1 MSSSS
6 HALSA
11 SSAPA
16 RNRVRRTPKE
26 HRRTKVSSVAA
37 VSWTTV
43 LLSSSGVAGFSPGH
57 GPVDVDLRSALVRSP
72 RVRSQAE
79 ERGIRVST
87 KQRATQT
94 RSLRSL
100 RGESALWYR
109 DSDDETDTIQTEHTE
124 VASHFAGSP
133 PSRWLGSLVCQRKSR
148 SPGSKKDCEQ
158 YVLDDYLEFV
168 DRRYHRLNDEE
179 EESSPPG
186 INTAWNWLMS
196 QKPDSPQKQQ
206 RKEEDALYVLGLAGL
221 ASEELLQKH
230 HLRLLPARGDHSE
243 GVVIDAKFSS
253 DAPDR
258 PATQDSMTPVL
269 SYNCVASLTAGMSV
283 LHRAFER
290 RLVIESL
297 RLRSGVYA
305 FIRAMRW

>member
-1 MSSSS
+1 
-6 HALSA
+6 
-11 SSAPA
+11 
-16 RNRVRRTPKE
+16 
-26 HRRTKVSSVAA
+26 
-37 VSWTTV
+37 
-43 LLSSSGVAGFSPGH
+43 
-57 GPVDVDLRSALVRSP
+57 
-72 RVRSQAE
+72 
-79 ERGIRVST
+79 
-87 KQRATQT
+87 
-94 RSLRSL
+94 
-100 RGESALWYR
+100 
-109 DSDDETDTIQTEHTE
+109 
-124 VASHFAGSP
+124 
-133 PSRWLGSLVCQRKSR
+133 
-148 SPGSKKDCEQ
+148 
-158 YVLDDYLEFV
+158 VLDDYLEFV

-258 PATQDSMTPVL
+258 PTTQDSMAPVL
-269 SYNCVASLTAGMSV
+269 SYNRIASLTAGMSV

-305 FIRAMRW
+305 FIRAMRWTLPAASLSASKSMSLLLGLSGGGKLRKASITFVASLLIFLRPLTKAMSQTA